1 MRRARGGGGGR
12 RRRAAGGALAL
23 LAAAGLIASFGGA
36 GGQDPAGATATGDAG
51 ELTPWPVTLAPAQ
64 SRDLAAEAK
73 LFERGI
79 PVTAESFS
87 PDGFHFAH
95 LFHVRGGFPR
105 RTPERCVFL
114 LDLATAEN
122 RPAKAPKGRAV
133 RIGGWDPTGRYLLVE
148 AQKPDFLSALTGGLT
163 TYHWILD
170 TVTGDYVSR
179 KRFTGRRDDQRFLW
193 KRSSTYHGV
202 WSEEGEPL
210 VIPLFDGE
218 LAERFRDRQQEW
230 DREDERRRS
239 LASRIALTTA
249 GGPMVVLSDVL
260 VRLDEHWTRRG
271 HRDPVVSEVFGG
283 RPGLDVRRGEEW
295 IRVLD
300 EVDFVAVLDRGLC
313 LVTVAHGQQ
322 FLFHV
327 DRGELLPLAAAPEA
341 WVASLDLR
349 WDRTDQLFDERD
361 PLPRD
366 LQYRR
371 STAAG
376 QGTAHYFNYVLPGSS
391 RVMLVYSLGPEQR
404 VLRIVDL
411 PEAWRD
417 GERGSVPES

>member
-1 MRRARGGGGGR
+1 
-12 RRRAAGGALAL
+12 
-23 LAAAGLIASFGGA
+23 
-36 GGQDPAGATATGDAG
+36 
-51 ELTPWPVTLAPAQ
+51 V
-64 SRDLAAEAK
+64 AAEHK

-79 PVTAESFS
+79 PVTPESFS

-114 LDLATAEN
+114 LDLATGEN
-122 RPAKAPKGRAV
+122 RPAKTPKGRAV

-148 AQKPDFLSALTGGLT
+148 AQKQDFLSVLTGGFT

-179 KRFTGRRDDQRFLW
+179 KRFTGRRDEQRFLW

-202 WSEEGEPL
+202 WAEEGEPL
-210 VIPLFDGE
+210 VVPLLDGE
-218 LAERFRDRQQEW
+218 LAERYRGLEEQWAAESA
-230 DREDERRRS
+230 RRRA
-239 LASRIALTTA
+239 LAARLALTTR
-249 GGPMVVLSDVL
+249 GGPMVVLADVL
-260 VRLDEHWTRRG
+260 ERLDEHWTRRG

-295 IRVLD
+295 VRVLD
-300 EVDFVAVLDRGLC
+300 EVDFVAVLDHALC
-313 LVTVAHGQQ
+313 LVTVQHGRQ
-322 FLFHV
+322 FLYHA
-327 DRGELLPLAAAPEA
+327 DRGELLPLADPPEEWAAG
-341 WVASLDLR
+341 LDQR
-349 WDRTDQLFDERD
+349 WERTDEPYDERD

-371 STAAG
+371 TTSTG
-376 QGTAHYFNYVLPGSS
+376 QGTAHYFNHVLPGVT
-391 RVMLVYSLGPEQR
+391 RALLMYSLGPEAR

-411 PEAWRD
+411 PAEWHREAD
-417 GERGSVPES
+417 TVPRAEAAP